1 MPRGLFS
8 LGIDMVSDLPMSVP
22 FKRSGQMPV
31 GGLGHDHA
39 NKVCIRGW
47 PPVGGPSLMGPGL
60 RVHAMI
66 LAVLALAGMAVWLM
80 EWWAVETPGGLFS
93 RYAFTRITWL
103 ALGVYALFSST
114 VILATAALA
123 AWRRRPLRPIAVVL
137 CHVVPVALGALMLQW
152 GVHDGLQGLGSKPPV
167 LSAPPA
173 RHRPLPRRP
182 LSPPI
187 APRLPDEGNP
197 IRSAPLDP
205 VAPES
210 QVPSPTG
217 PGDK

>member
-1 MPRGLFS
+1 
-8 LGIDMVSDLPMSVP
+8 
-22 FKRSGQMPV
+22 
-31 GGLGHDHA
+31 
-39 NKVCIRGW
+39 
-47 PPVGGPSLMGPGL
+47 MGPGL
-60 RVHAMI
+60 RVHASI
-66 LAVLALAGMAVWLM
+66 LAVLVLAGTAVWLM
-80 EWWAVETPGGLFS
+80 EWLAVDTPGGLFS
-93 RYAFTRITWL
+93 PYAFTRITWL

-114 VILATAALA
+114 VILAAASLA

-137 CHVVPVALGALMLQW
+137 CHIVPLALGALMLQW
-152 GVHDGLQGLGSKPPV
+152 GVHDRLQGLGSKPRS

-205 VAPES
+205 VAPEP
-210 QVPSPTG
+210 QIPSPSSV
-217 PGDK
+217 DEN